1 KAQQFSQSLLDSQ
14 KSFLRHAIHET
25 NTPLSVIVTSIELF
39 TMKHGKDRQLSK
51 IDAAVKNIFTIY
63 DDLSYLVKKDQVEYP
78 RAAINLNEYLQ
89 SRIDFFDEVAQLAK
103 LRFAFEPCS
112 AEGYIYFNETKLQR
126 IVDNNITNAIK
137 YTLPDEVIT
146 LATAVNG
153 ATIRFEIFSRSK
165 KIENTQKI
173 FEPYY
178 REDGTVDGFGLGL
191 NLVQS
196 ICEEEGV
203 AIEIDS
209 NENMTRFR
217 YIFKVM
223 GT

>member
-1 KAQQFSQSLLDSQ
+1 
-14 KSFLRHAIHET
+14 
-25 NTPLSVIVTSIELF
+25 
-39 TMKHGKDRQLSK
+39 
-51 IDAAVKNIFTIY
+51 
-63 DDLSYLVKKDQVEYP
+63 
-78 RAAINLNEYLQ
+78 
-89 SRIDFFDEVAQLAK
+89 
-103 LRFAFEPCS
+103 
-112 AEGYIYFNETKLQR
+112 
-126 IVDNNITNAIK
+126 DNNITNAIK
-137 YTLPDEVIT
+137 YTLPNEVIT

-153 ATIRFEIFSRSK
+153 ATISFEIFSRSK

-203 AIEIDS
+203 TIEIDS
-209 NENMTRFR
+209 GNNMTRFR